1 MKPVSNQIKKIAIF
15 ASGNGSNAEN
25 IIKHFA
31 GSKSVKIALIL
42 TNNLQAYVIERA
54 KNHGIPIVIFT
65 SKELKETRFVLD
77 KLEEFDIDYIVLAG
91 FLLLIPTTI
100 IRAFPGR
107 IINIHPALLPKY
119 GGKGMY
125 GSFVHESVR
134 QSGDTET
141 GISIHFVNEKYDEGA
156 VLFQAR
162 CVVAPEDTAET
173 IAQKVH
179 QLEYR
184 YFPEIIEKVV
194 AGKLL

>member
-1 MKPVSNQIKKIAIF
+1 MCNQIKKIAIF

-25 IIKHFA
+25 IIKYFT
-31 GSKSVKIALIL
+31 GNERVKIALIL
-42 TNNLQAYVIERA
+42 SNNPRAYVVERA
-54 KNHGIPIVIFT
+54 QNHHIPYVVFT
-65 SKELKETRFVLD
+65 SKELKETPVVID
-77 KLEEFDIDYIVLAG
+77 KLKEFDIDYIVLAG

-107 IINIHPALLPKY
+107 IINIHPALLPKF

-125 GSFVHESVR
+125 GSLVHEAVR

-141 GISIHFVNEKYDEGA
+141 GISIHFVNEKYDAGA

>member
-1 MKPVSNQIKKIAIF
+1 VCNQIKKIAIF

-25 IIKHFA
+25 IIKYFT
-31 GSKSVKIALIL
+31 GNERVKIALIL
-42 TNNLQAYVIERA
+42 SNNPRAYVVERA
-54 KNHGIPIVIFT
+54 QNHHIPYVVFT
-65 SKELKETRFVLD
+65 SKELKETPVVID

-125 GSFVHESVR
+125 GSFVHEAVR

>member
-1 MKPVSNQIKKIAIF
+1 MKRIAIF

-31 GSKSVKIALIL
+31 GSKSIEVALIL
-42 TNNLQAYVIERA
+42 TNNRQAYVIERA
-54 KNHGIPIVIFT
+54 KNHDIPIIIFT
-65 SKELKETRFVLD
+65 SKELKETSVVLK
-77 KLEEFDIDYIVLAG
+77 KLEEYNIDFIVLAG
-91 FLLLIPTTI
+91 FLLLVPTTI
-100 IRAFPGR
+100 IRAFPDR

-125 GSFVHESVR
+125 GGFVHEAVR

-141 GISIHFVNEKYDEGA
+141 GISIHFVNEKYDAGA

-194 AGKLL
+194 AGKLK

>member
-1 MKPVSNQIKKIAIF
+1 MCNQIKKIAIF

-25 IIKHFA
+25 IIKYFT
-31 GSKSVKIALIL
+31 GNERVKIALIL
-42 TNNLQAYVIERA
+42 SNNPRAYVVERA
-54 KNHGIPIVIFT
+54 QNHHIPYVVFT
-65 SKELKETRFVLD
+65 SKELKETPVVID
-77 KLEEFDIDYIVLAG
+77 KLKEFDIDYIVLAG

-107 IINIHPALLPKY
+107 IINIHPALLPKF

-125 GSFVHESVR
+125 GSLVHEAVR

-173 IAQKVH
+173 IAHKVH

-194 AGKLL
+194 AGKL